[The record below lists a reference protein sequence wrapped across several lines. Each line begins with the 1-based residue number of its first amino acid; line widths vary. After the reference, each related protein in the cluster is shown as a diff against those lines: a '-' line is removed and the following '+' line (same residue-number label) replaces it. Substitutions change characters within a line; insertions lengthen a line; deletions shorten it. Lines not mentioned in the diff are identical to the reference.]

1 MSRWKTQK
9 GDEWCYES
17 GTIRAAADLNS
28 DDCFFI
34 LRDIVSANGK
44 VTEKALLRFLNET
57 KECFSESRIF
67 IKQFRLDVGLKEML
81 TSLQRQ
87 GLINYQITD
96 SPQPLIEVIS
106 MQARERW
113 SLW

>member
-1 MSRWKTQK
+1 MSSWETQK

-17 GTIRAAADLNS
+17 GTIRAAGDLNS
-28 DDCFFI
+28 ADCVFI
-34 LRDIVSANGK
+34 VRDIVSANGE

-57 KECFSESRIF
+57 RECFSESRIF
-67 IKQFRLDVGLKEML
+67 IKQFRLDVRLKKIL
-81 TSLQRQ
+81 TSLQQQ
-87 GLINYQITD
+87 GLINYQISG

-106 MQARERW
+106 MQAKKGW